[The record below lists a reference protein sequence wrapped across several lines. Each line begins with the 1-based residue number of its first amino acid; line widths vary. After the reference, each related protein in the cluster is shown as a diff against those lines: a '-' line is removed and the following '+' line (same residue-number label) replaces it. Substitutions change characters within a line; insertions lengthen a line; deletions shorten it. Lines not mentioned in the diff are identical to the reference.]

1 MGWNCEPW
9 VRDRRVDSSS
19 NHSLPACKSGGEMA
33 APEGLLGLPTEVLV
47 SFQTLLMV
55 RQVHCETRH
64 YPVILFIH
72 TLYPF
77 FTTQGPLHGTWGEHR
92 NPLSAVSLRE
102 RTVPECLSLEAS
114 VCHQKAN
121 WVPPCASL
129 PESPIFLSHC
139 IHMLSVPQDRA
150 GSPPATTRRKTATSC
165 NLIYFYLLAN

>member
-9 VRDRRVDSSS
+9 VRDRRADSSS

-55 RQVHCETRH
+55 RQVHCETQH

-92 NPLSAVSLRE
+92 NPLSAVGLRE
-102 RTVPECLSLEAS
+102 RTVPECLCL
-114 VCHQKAN
+114 
-121 WVPPCASL
+121 
-129 PESPIFLSHC
+129 
-139 IHMLSVPQDRA
+139 
-150 GSPPATTRRKTATSC
+150 
-165 NLIYFYLLAN
+165 